1 MFGRGK
7 KADKKQPA
15 VTTTKIH
22 LRAIMD
28 AMEFLDRKQADI
40 YQEETKTLNDTKAI
54 ENVVENLQEESENI
68 LGNVSQFN
76 TQFQDIITVNE
87 SLESV
92 ADDIVDTSVNGNEKM
107 TELIGEISQIKD
119 SIRDIHAVLDEF
131 ISAFSEIRNTTVD
144 ITKIASQTNLL
155 ALNASIEAA
164 RAGEAGR
171 GFAVVADEINT
182 LATSTKVLV
191 EQINDTMGKV
201 EAKENE
207 LLLSFDSMNQLVDK
221 NVESAEVTQNTIKS
235 FHEIARDVK
244 EKTVRTVTNAQTARE
259 KAANIQKEIE
269 NEMELYAGLDETV
282 YNLKK
287 QLSRKSVLF
296 EDIENVLGQLSYICE
311 EYDEQE
317 MIVKDM

>member
-1 MFGRGK
+1 MFGREK
-7 KADKKQPA
+7 NKNQPA
-15 VTTTKIH
+15 INTTKIH

-28 AMEFLDRKQADI
+28 AMEFLDRKQTDI
-40 YQEETKTLNDTKAI
+40 YKEETKTLNDTRAI
-54 ENVVENLQEESENI
+54 ENVVETLQQESENI
-68 LGNVSQFN
+68 LANVNQFN

-87 SLESV
+87 SLERV
-92 ADDIVDTSVNGNEKM
+92 ADDIVDTSVSGNDRM
-107 TELIGEISQIKD
+107 TELIGEISQIKE
-119 SIRDIHAVLDEF
+119 SISDIHAVLDEF
-131 ISAFSEIRNTTVD
+131 ISAFSEIRNATVD
-144 ITKIASQTNLL
+144 ITNIASQTNLL

-182 LATSTKVLV
+182 LASSTKDLV

-207 LLLSFDSMNQLVDK
+207 LLQSFDSMNDLVDK
-221 NVESAEVTQNTIKS
+221 NVESAENTQNAIRS
-235 FHEIARDVK
+235 FNEIARDVK
-244 EKTVRTVTNAQTARE
+244 EKTERTVSNAQTAQG
-259 KAANIQKEIE
+259 KAENIQKEIE
-269 NEMELYAGLDETV
+269 NEMESYASLDETV

-311 EYDEQE
+311 EYDGQE
-317 MIVKDM
+317 MIVKY

>member
-1 MFGRGK
+1 MFGREK
-7 KADKKQPA
+7 KDKNQPA
-15 VTTTKIH
+15 INTAKIH

-28 AMEFLDRKQADI
+28 AMEFLDRKQTDI
-40 YQEETKTLNDTKAI
+40 YKEETKTLNDTRAI
-54 ENVVENLQEESENI
+54 ENVVENLQQESENI
-68 LGNVSQFN
+68 LGNVNEFN

-87 SLESV
+87 ALERV
-92 ADDIVDTSVNGNEKM
+92 ADDIVDTSVNGNDRM

-119 SIRDIHAVLDEF
+119 SIGDIHAVLDEF
-131 ISAFSEIRNTTVD
+131 ISAFSEIRNATVD
-144 ITKIASQTNLL
+144 ITNIASQTNLL

-182 LATSTKVLV
+182 LASSTKDLV

-207 LLLSFDSMNQLVDK
+207 LLQSFDSMNDLVDK
-221 NVESAEVTQNTIKS
+221 NVESAENTQNTIRN

-244 EKTVRTVTNAQTARE
+244 EKTERTVANAQTAQG
-259 KAANIQKEIE
+259 KAENIQKEIE
-269 NEMELYAGLDETV
+269 NEMESYASLDETV

-311 EYDEQE
+311 EYDGQE
-317 MIVKDM
+317 MIVKY